1 MAQLNYRENLNMK
14 FKAYNGG
21 LRVFKN
27 YEINHNNIDIYF
39 SNMKITLTMFEND
52 IVKVFIGDK
61 YEESIST
68 NGVVDDL
75 GKGEFIVEED
85 SNFVI
90 VKGTKVLTFVDKN
103 TTEISFRD
111 LEGNIINEDFQPS
124 FKDEEGN
131 VYISKVNDCLAYYGL
146 GEKGGDLNKKGCYT
160 ENFNTDDPET
170 DDDSITYYKTIPFYV
185 ALKEEATYGI
195 FFDNSFRSYFD
206 MGKEMGDRIFFGAIG
221 GQIQYYFIPGEN
233 IKEVVKNY
241 TALTG
246 RMEMP
251 PLWSLGYQQC
261 RFSYFSQEEVRELV
275 KTFEEKDIPLDV
287 VYLDIDYM
295 DGFRVMTFK
304 TPNFDDAAGLIS
316 DLKEKGIRTIT
327 IIDPGVKVDEEYDVF
342 KRGKEGNHFTKKLDG
357 EMFIGAVWPGDSAF
371 PDFSNNDCREWWK
384 SELKKFISE
393 HGMDGIW
400 NDMNE
405 PCVFNNDH
413 KTMLETCLHNSDNGV
428 IEHKE
433 FHNRYGFEMSRCSKE
448 AQEEL
453 HPNERGF
460 SMTRATY
467 AGGQRYSSVWTGDN
481 MSLWSQMRMS
491 ISMNANLGISGFSFV
506 GNDVSGFG
514 LDSSEELF
522 IRWMEMG
529 PFIPIFRNHS
539 NMYTRRQEPWAFGP
553 RAEKIAKKSIELR
566 YELLPYIYDLYY
578 ISHKEGLPIF
588 RPMIMEYEK
597 DMNLLNMREQFMLGE
612 NMIVAPV
619 LYEGERSKTVYLPK
633 GSWFNYFTMEK
644 LQGGK
649 WYKLPCEL
657 DEILVF
663 VKEGAIIP
671 TYNKKFRNV
680 KERPNNILLKVF
692 GENAKGFHYNDDGH
706 TMEYLEGKY
715 TYILTFTPTDPC
727 CKDSTSA
734 SKCWLEKDTRNSDTL
749 MC

>member
-103 TTEISFRD
+103 TTEISFKD
-111 LEGNIINEDFQPS
+111 LDGNIINEDFQPS

-304 TPNFDDAAGLIS
+304 TPNFDDAAGLIG

-327 IIDPGVKVDEEYDVF
+327 IIDPGVKVDEEYPVF

-357 EMFIGAVWPGDSAF
+357 EMFIGAVWPGNSAF
-371 PDFSNNDCREWWK
+371 PDFSNKDCREWWK

-619 LYEGERSKTVYLPK
+619 LYEGERSKTLYLPK

-715 TYILTFTPTDPC
+715 TYMDIKVVDGKEELKLINNGYSIEEIEFEII
-727 CKDSTSA
+727 K
-734 SKCWLEKDTRNSDTL
+734 
-749 MC
+749 

>member
-1 MAQLNYRENLNMK
+1 MSQLNYRENLNMK

-39 SNMKITLTMFEND
+39 SNMKITLTIFEND

-61 YEESIST
+61 YEESLST
-68 NGVVDDL
+68 NGVVGDL
-75 GKGEFIVEED
+75 RKGEFIVEED

-90 VKGTKVLTFVDKN
+90 IKGKKVLTFVDKN
-103 TTEISFRD
+103 TTEISFKD

-146 GEKGGDLNKKGCYT
+146 GEKGGDLNKKGYYT

-185 ALKEEATYGI
+185 ALKEESTYGI

-357 EMFIGAVWPGDSAF
+357 EIFIGAVWPGDSAF
-371 PDFSNNDCREWWK
+371 PDFSNKDCREWWK

-428 IEHKE
+428 IEHKG

-612 NMIVAPV
+612 NMLVAPV

-663 VKEGAIIP
+663 VKEGSIIP

-680 KERPNNILLKVF
+680 KERPKNILLKVF

-715 TYILTFTPTDPC
+715 TYMGIEFVDGKEEFKLINNDYIIEDMEIQII
-727 CKDSTSA
+727 K
-734 SKCWLEKDTRNSDTL
+734 
-749 MC
+749 

>member
-90 VKGTKVLTFVDKN
+90 IKGTKVLTFVDKN
-103 TTEISFRD
+103 TTEISFKD
-111 LEGNIINEDFQPS
+111 LDGNIINEDFQPS
-124 FKDEEGN
+124 FKDEKGN

-275 KTFEEKDIPLDV
+275 KTLEEKDIPLDV

-304 TPNFDDAAGLIS
+304 TPNFDDAAGLIG

-371 PDFSNNDCREWWK
+371 PDFSNKDCREWWK

-715 TYILTFTPTDPC
+715 TYMDIKVVDGKEELKLINNGYSIEEIEFEII
-727 CKDSTSA
+727 K
-734 SKCWLEKDTRNSDTL
+734 
-749 MC
+749 

>member
-1 MAQLNYRENLNMK
+1 MTQLNYRENLNMK

-39 SNMKITLTMFEND
+39 SNIKITLTIFEND

-68 NGVVDDL
+68 NGVVGDL

-85 SNFVI
+85 SNFLVI
-90 VKGTKVLTFVDKN
+90 KGKKVLTFVDKN

-124 FKDEEGN
+124 FKDEKGN

-170 DDDSITYYKTIPFYV
+170 DDDSVTYYKTIPFYV

-327 IIDPGVKVDEEYDVF
+327 IIDPGVKVDEEYPVF

-371 PDFSNNDCREWWK
+371 PDFSNKDCREWWK

-612 NMIVAPV
+612 NMLVAPV
-619 LYEGERSKTVYLPK
+619 LYEGERSKTVYLPR
-633 GSWFNYFTMEK
+633 GIWFNYFTMEK

-680 KERPNNILLKVF
+680 KERPKNILLKVF

-715 TYILTFTPTDPC
+715 TYMDIKVVDGKEELKLINNGYSIEEIEFEII
-727 CKDSTSA
+727 K
-734 SKCWLEKDTRNSDTL
+734 
-749 MC
+749 

>member
-1 MAQLNYRENLNMK
+1 MPQLNYRENLNKK
-14 FKAYNGG
+14 FKTYNGG

-27 YEINHNNIDIYF
+27 YKINDNNIEIYF
-39 SNMKITLTMFEND
+39 SNIKITLTMLEND

-68 NGVVDDL
+68 NGVIEEVKS
-75 GKGEFIVEED
+75 GTFSVEED
-85 SNFVI
+85 SNFI
-90 VKGTKVLTFVDKN
+90 IIRGDKVLTFVNKN
-103 TTEISFRD
+103 TTEIIFKD
-111 LEGNIINEDFQPS
+111 VEGNIINEDFQPS
-124 FKDEEGN
+124 FKDEDGSI
-131 VYISKVNDCLAYYGL
+131 YISKINDCLAYYGL

-170 DDDSITYYKTIPFYV
+170 DDDSVTYYKTIPFYV
-185 ALKEEATYGI
+185 ALKEKSTYGI

-206 MGKEMGDRIFFGAIG
+206 MGKEIGDRIFFGAIG

-241 TALTG
+241 TGLTG

-261 RFSYFSQEEVRELV
+261 RFSYFTQEEVRDLV
-275 KTFEEKDIPLDV
+275 KTFEEKKIPLDV

-304 TPNFDDAAGLIS
+304 TPNFNDASGLIS

-357 EMFIGAVWPGDSAF
+357 EMFVGAVWPGDSAF
-371 PDFSNNDCREWWK
+371 PDFSNKDCREWWK
-384 SELKKFISE
+384 CELKKFISE
-393 HGMDGIW
+393 NGMDGIW

-413 KTMLETCLHNSDNGV
+413 KTMLESCLHNSDNGI

-539 NMYTRRQEPWAFGP
+539 NMYTRRQEPWAFGQ
-553 RAEKIAKKSIELR
+553 RAERIAKKSIELR

-578 ISHKEGLPIF
+578 VSHKEGLPIF
-588 RPMIMEYEK
+588 RPMVMEYEN
-597 DMNLLNMREQFMLGE
+597 DINVLNIREQFMLGE
-612 NMIVAPV
+612 DMIVAPV
-619 LYEGERSKTVYLPK
+619 LYEGERSKIVYLPK
-633 GSWFNYFTMEK
+633 GIWFNYFTKEK
-644 LQGGK
+644 LQGEK
-649 WYKLPCEL
+649 WYNLSCEL

-663 VKEGAIIP
+663 VKEGSIIP
-671 TYNKKFRNV
+671 TYNKKFKNV

-692 GENAKGFHYNDDGH
+692 GNNAKGFHYNDDGH

-715 TYILTFTPTDPC
+715 NFIDIKVVNKQVELSYI
-727 CKDSTSA
+727 
-734 SKCWLEKDTRNSDTL
+734 NSGYNEEEIEVEIIE
-749 MC
+749 

>member
-1 MAQLNYRENLNMK
+1 MSQLNYRENLNMK

-39 SNMKITLTMFEND
+39 SNMKITLTIFEND

-61 YEESIST
+61 YEESLST
-68 NGVVDDL
+68 NGVVGDL
-75 GKGEFIVEED
+75 RKGEFIVEED

-90 VKGTKVLTFVDKN
+90 IKGKKVLTFVDKN
-103 TTEISFRD
+103 TTEISFKD

-146 GEKGGDLNKKGCYT
+146 GEKGGDLNKKGYYT

-185 ALKEEATYGI
+185 ALKEESTYGI

-357 EMFIGAVWPGDSAF
+357 EIFIGAVWPGDSAF
-371 PDFSNNDCREWWK
+371 PDFSNKDCREWWK

-715 TYILTFTPTDPC
+715 TYMDIKVVDGKEELKLINNGYSIEEIEFEII
-727 CKDSTSA
+727 K
-734 SKCWLEKDTRNSDTL
+734 
-749 MC
+749 

>member
-1 MAQLNYRENLNMK
+1 MSQLNYRENLNMK

-39 SNMKITLTMFEND
+39 SNMKITLTIFEND

-61 YEESIST
+61 YEESLST
-68 NGVVDDL
+68 NGVVGDL
-75 GKGEFIVEED
+75 RKGEFIVEED

-90 VKGTKVLTFVDKN
+90 IKGKKVLTFVDKN
-103 TTEISFRD
+103 TTEISFKD

-185 ALKEEATYGI
+185 ALKEESTYGI

-221 GQIQYYFIPGEN
+221 GQIQYYFIPGES

-304 TPNFDDAAGLIS
+304 TPNFDDAAGLIG

-327 IIDPGVKVDEEYDVF
+327 IIDPGVKVDEEYPVF

-357 EMFIGAVWPGDSAF
+357 EIFIGAVWPGDSAF
-371 PDFSNNDCREWWK
+371 PDFSNKDCREWWK

-612 NMIVAPV
+612 NMLVAPV

-663 VKEGAIIP
+663 VKEGSIIP

-680 KERPNNILLKVF
+680 KERPKNILLKVF

-715 TYILTFTPTDPC
+715 TYMGIEFVDGKEEFKLINNDYIIEDMEIQII
-727 CKDSTSA
+727 K
-734 SKCWLEKDTRNSDTL
+734 
-749 MC
+749 

>member
-124 FKDEEGN
+124 FKDEKGN

-304 TPNFDDAAGLIS
+304 TPNFDDAAGLIG

-327 IIDPGVKVDEEYDVF
+327 IIDPGVKVDEEYPVF

-357 EMFIGAVWPGDSAF
+357 EMFIGAVWPGNSAF
-371 PDFSNNDCREWWK
+371 PDFSNKDCREWWK

-612 NMIVAPV
+612 NMLVAPV

-715 TYILTFTPTDPC
+715 TYMDIKVVDGKEELKLINNGYSIEEIEFEII
-727 CKDSTSA
+727 K
-734 SKCWLEKDTRNSDTL
+734 
-749 MC
+749 

>member
-1 MAQLNYRENLNMK
+1 MTQLNYRENLNMK

-27 YEINHNNIDIYF
+27 YEINDNNINIYF
-39 SNMKITLTMFEND
+39 SNIKITLTIFEND

-68 NGVVDDL
+68 NGVVGDL

-85 SNFVI
+85 SNFLVI
-90 VKGTKVLTFVDKN
+90 KGKKVLTFVDKN

-124 FKDEEGN
+124 FKDEKGN

-170 DDDSITYYKTIPFYV
+170 DDDSVTYYKTIPFYV

-327 IIDPGVKVDEEYDVF
+327 IIDPGVKVDEEYLVF

-357 EMFIGAVWPGDSAF
+357 EIFIGAVWPGDSAF

-413 KTMLETCLHNSDNGV
+413 KTMLESCLHNSDNGV

-597 DMNLLNMREQFMLGE
+597 DMNLLNIREQFMLGE
-612 NMIVAPV
+612 NMLVAPV
-619 LYEGERSKTVYLPK
+619 LYEGERSKAVYLPK

-663 VKEGAIIP
+663 VKEGSIIS

-715 TYILTFTPTDPC
+715 TYMDIEFVDG
-727 CKDSTSA
+727 KEEFKYIHNDYRGENIEVQVI
-734 SKCWLEKDTRNSDTL
+734 K
-749 MC
+749 

>member
-1 MAQLNYRENLNMK
+1 MSQLNYRENLNMK

-39 SNMKITLTMFEND
+39 SNMKITLTIFEND

-61 YEESIST
+61 YEESLST
-68 NGVVDDL
+68 NGVVGDL
-75 GKGEFIVEED
+75 RKGEFIVEED

-90 VKGTKVLTFVDKN
+90 IKGKKVLTFVDKN
-103 TTEISFRD
+103 TTEISFKD

-146 GEKGGDLNKKGCYT
+146 GEKGGDLNKKGYYT

-185 ALKEEATYGI
+185 ALKEESTYGI

-304 TPNFDDAAGLIS
+304 TPNFDDAAGLIG

-357 EMFIGAVWPGDSAF
+357 EIFIGAVWPGDSAF
-371 PDFSNNDCREWWK
+371 PDFSNKDCREWWK

-612 NMIVAPV
+612 NMLVAPV

-663 VKEGAIIP
+663 VKEGSIIP

-680 KERPNNILLKVF
+680 KERPKNILLKVF

-715 TYILTFTPTDPC
+715 TYMGIEFVDGKEEFKLINNDYIIEDMEIQII
-727 CKDSTSA
+727 K
-734 SKCWLEKDTRNSDTL
+734 
-749 MC
+749 

>member
-1 MAQLNYRENLNMK
+1 MSQLNYRENLNMK

-39 SNMKITLTMFEND
+39 SNMKITLTIFEND

-61 YEESIST
+61 YEESLST
-68 NGVVDDL
+68 NGVVGDL
-75 GKGEFIVEED
+75 RKGEFIVEED

-90 VKGTKVLTFVDKN
+90 IKGKKVLTFVDKN
-103 TTEISFRD
+103 TTEISFKD

-185 ALKEEATYGI
+185 ALKEESTYGI

-221 GQIQYYFIPGEN
+221 GQIQYYFIPVES

-304 TPNFDDAAGLIS
+304 TPNFHDAAGLIS

-371 PDFSNNDCREWWK
+371 PDFSNKDCREWWK

-612 NMIVAPV
+612 NMLVAPV

-663 VKEGAIIP
+663 VKEGSIIP

-680 KERPNNILLKVF
+680 KERPKNILLKVF

-715 TYILTFTPTDPC
+715 TYMDIEFVDGKEEFKLINNDYIIEDMEIQII
-727 CKDSTSA
+727 K
-734 SKCWLEKDTRNSDTL
+734 
-749 MC
+749 

>member
-14 FKAYNGG
+14 LKAYNGG

-68 NGVVDDL
+68 NGVVDNL
-75 GKGEFIVEED
+75 EKGEFIVEED
-85 SNFVI
+85 SNFI
-90 VKGTKVLTFVDKN
+90 IIKGTKVLTFVDKN
-103 TTEISFRD
+103 TTEISFKD
-111 LEGNIINEDFQPS
+111 LYGNIINEDFQPS
-124 FKDEEGN
+124 FKDEKGN

-206 MGKEMGDRIFFGAIG
+206 MGKERGDRIFFGAIG
-221 GQIQYYFIPGEN
+221 GQIQYYFIPGED

-327 IIDPGVKVDEEYDVF
+327 IIDPGVKVDEEYEVF

-357 EMFIGAVWPGDSAF
+357 EIFIGAVWPGDSAF
-371 PDFSNNDCREWWK
+371 PDFSNKECREWWK

-612 NMIVAPV
+612 NMLVAPV

-663 VKEGAIIP
+663 VKEGSIIP

-680 KERPNNILLKVF
+680 KERPKNILLKVF

-715 TYILTFTPTDPC
+715 TYMDIKVVDGKEELKLINNGYSIEDIEIEII
-727 CKDSTSA
+727 K
-734 SKCWLEKDTRNSDTL
+734 
-749 MC
+749 

>member
-1 MAQLNYRENLNMK
+1 MTQLNYRENLNMK

-68 NGVVDDL
+68 NGVVDNL
-75 GKGEFIVEED
+75 EKGEFIVEED

-90 VKGTKVLTFVDKN
+90 IKGTKVLTFVDKN
-103 TTEISFRD
+103 TTEISFKD
-111 LEGNIINEDFQPS
+111 LDGNIINEDFQPS
-124 FKDEEGN
+124 FKDEKGN

-304 TPNFDDAAGLIS
+304 TPNFDDAAGLIG

-371 PDFSNNDCREWWK
+371 PDFSNKDCREWWK

-619 LYEGERSKTVYLPK
+619 LYEGERSKTLYLPK

-706 TMEYLEGKY
+706 SMEYLEGKY
-715 TYILTFTPTDPC
+715 TYMDIKVVDGKEELKLINNGYSIEDIEIEII
-727 CKDSTSA
+727 K
-734 SKCWLEKDTRNSDTL
+734 
-749 MC
+749 

>member
-1 MAQLNYRENLNMK
+1 MSQLNYRENLNMK

-68 NGVVDDL
+68 NGVVDNL
-75 GKGEFIVEED
+75 EKGEFIVEED

-90 VKGTKVLTFVDKN
+90 IKGTKVLTFVDKN

-124 FKDEEGN
+124 FKDEKGN

-371 PDFSNNDCREWWK
+371 PDFSNKDCREWWK

-706 TMEYLEGKY
+706 SMEYLEGKY
-715 TYILTFTPTDPC
+715 TYMDIKVVDGKEEL
-727 CKDSTSA
+727 KLINNGYSIEEIEIEII
-734 SKCWLEKDTRNSDTL
+734 K
-749 MC
+749 

>member
-68 NGVVDDL
+68 NGVVDNL
-75 GKGEFIVEED
+75 EKGEFIVEED

-304 TPNFDDAAGLIS
+304 TPNFDDAAGLIG

-371 PDFSNNDCREWWK
+371 PDFSNKDCREWWK

-671 TYNKKFRNV
+671 TYNKKFRNI
-680 KERPNNILLKVF
+680 KERPKNILLKVF

-715 TYILTFTPTDPC
+715 TYMDIKVVDGKEELKLINNGYSIEDIEIEII
-727 CKDSTSA
+727 K
-734 SKCWLEKDTRNSDTL
+734 
-749 MC
+749 

>member
-304 TPNFDDAAGLIS
+304 TPNFDDAAGLIG

-327 IIDPGVKVDEEYDVF
+327 IIDPGVKVDEEYPVF

-371 PDFSNNDCREWWK
+371 PDFSNKDCREWWK

-619 LYEGERSKTVYLPK
+619 LYEGERSKTLYLPK

-663 VKEGAIIP
+663 VKEGSIIP

-680 KERPNNILLKVF
+680 KERPKNILLKVF

-706 TMEYLEGKY
+706 SMEYLEGKY
-715 TYILTFTPTDPC
+715 TYMDIKVVDGKEEL
-727 CKDSTSA
+727 KLINNGYSIEEIEIEII
-734 SKCWLEKDTRNSDTL
+734 K
-749 MC
+749 

>member
-1 MAQLNYRENLNMK
+1 MTQLNYRENLNMK

-90 VKGTKVLTFVDKN
+90 IKGTKVLTFVDKN
-103 TTEISFRD
+103 TTEISFKD

-124 FKDEEGN
+124 FKDEKGN

-185 ALKEEATYGI
+185 ALKEKATYGI

-241 TALTG
+241 TTLTG
-246 RMEMP
+246 RMEML

-304 TPNFDDAAGLIS
+304 TPNFDDAAGLIG

-371 PDFSNNDCREWWK
+371 PDFSNKDCREWWK

-633 GSWFNYFTMEK
+633 GIWFNYFTMEK

-680 KERPNNILLKVF
+680 KERPKNILLKVF

-715 TYILTFTPTDPC
+715 TYMDIKVVDGKEELKLINNGYSIEEIEFEII
-727 CKDSTSA
+727 K
-734 SKCWLEKDTRNSDTL
+734 
-749 MC
+749 

>member
-1 MAQLNYRENLNMK
+1 MTQLNYRENLNMK

-39 SNMKITLTMFEND
+39 SNMKITLTIFEND

-90 VKGTKVLTFVDKN
+90 IKGTKVLTFVDKN
-103 TTEISFRD
+103 TTEISFKD
-111 LEGNIINEDFQPS
+111 LDGNIINEDFQPS

-221 GQIQYYFIPGEN
+221 GQIQYYFISGEN

-371 PDFSNNDCREWWK
+371 PDFSNKDCREWWK

-680 KERPNNILLKVF
+680 KERPKNILLKVF

-715 TYILTFTPTDPC
+715 TYMDIKVVDGKEELKLINNGYSIEEIEFEII
-727 CKDSTSA
+727 K
-734 SKCWLEKDTRNSDTL
+734 
-749 MC
+749 

>member
-1 MAQLNYRENLNMK
+1 MEQLNYRENLNMK

-27 YEINHNNIDIYF
+27 YKINHNNIDIYF

-68 NGVVDDL
+68 NGVVDNL
-75 GKGEFIVEED
+75 EKGEFIVEED

-90 VKGTKVLTFVDKN
+90 IKGTKVLTFVDKN
-103 TTEISFRD
+103 TTEISFKD
-111 LEGNIINEDFQPS
+111 LDGNIINEDFQPS
-124 FKDEEGN
+124 FKDEKGN

-357 EMFIGAVWPGDSAF
+357 EIFIGAVWPGDSAF
-371 PDFSNNDCREWWK
+371 PDFSNKDCREWWK

-539 NMYTRRQEPWAFGP
+539 NMYTRRQEPWAFGQ

-588 RPMIMEYEK
+588 RPMIMAYEK

-633 GSWFNYFTMEK
+633 GSWFNYFTSEK

-663 VKEGAIIP
+663 VKEGSIIP

-680 KERPNNILLKVF
+680 KERPKNILLKVF

-715 TYILTFTPTDPC
+715 TYMDIKVVDGKEELKLINNGYSIEDIEIEII
-727 CKDSTSA
+727 K
-734 SKCWLEKDTRNSDTL
+734 
-749 MC
+749 

>member
-1 MAQLNYRENLNMK
+1 MTQLNYRENLNMK

-39 SNMKITLTMFEND
+39 SNMKITLTIFEND

-68 NGVVDDL
+68 NGVVDNL
-75 GKGEFIVEED
+75 EKGEFIVEED

-90 VKGTKVLTFVDKN
+90 IKCTKVLTFVDKN

-124 FKDEEGN
+124 FKDEKGN

-170 DDDSITYYKTIPFYV
+170 DDDSVTYYKTIPFYV

-327 IIDPGVKVDEEYDVF
+327 IIDPGVKVDEEYPVF

-371 PDFSNNDCREWWK
+371 PDFSNKDCREWWK

-612 NMIVAPV
+612 NMLVAPV

-715 TYILTFTPTDPC
+715 TYMDIKVVDGKEELKLINNGYSIEEIEFEII
-727 CKDSTSA
+727 K
-734 SKCWLEKDTRNSDTL
+734 
-749 MC
+749 

>member
-1 MAQLNYRENLNMK
+1 M
-14 FKAYNGG
+14 
-21 LRVFKN
+21 
-27 YEINHNNIDIYF
+27 
-39 SNMKITLTMFEND
+39 
-52 IVKVFIGDK
+52 
-61 YEESIST
+61 
-68 NGVVDDL
+68 
-75 GKGEFIVEED
+75 
-85 SNFVI
+85 
-90 VKGTKVLTFVDKN
+90 
-103 TTEISFRD
+103 
-111 LEGNIINEDFQPS
+111 
-124 FKDEEGN
+124 
-131 VYISKVNDCLAYYGL
+131 YISKVNDCLAYYGL
-146 GEKGGDLNKKGCYT
+146 GEKGGDLNKKGYYT

-170 DDDSITYYKTIPFYV
+170 DDDSVTYYKTIPFYV

-327 IIDPGVKVDEEYDVF
+327 IIDPGVKVDEEYLVF

-357 EMFIGAVWPGDSAF
+357 EIFIGAVWPGDSAF

-413 KTMLETCLHNSDNGV
+413 KTMLESCLHNSDNGV

-597 DMNLLNMREQFMLGE
+597 DMNLLNIREQFMLGE
-612 NMIVAPV
+612 NMLVAPV
-619 LYEGERSKTVYLPK
+619 LYEGERSKAVYLPK
-633 GSWFNYFTMEK
+633 GNWFNYFTMEK

-663 VKEGAIIP
+663 VKEGSIIP

-680 KERPNNILLKVF
+680 KERPNNMLLKVF

-715 TYILTFTPTDPC
+715 TYMDIEFVDG
-727 CKDSTSA
+727 KEEFKYIHNDYRGENIEVQVI
-734 SKCWLEKDTRNSDTL
+734 K
-749 MC
+749 

>member
-1 MAQLNYRENLNMK
+1 MSQLNYRENLNMK

-39 SNMKITLTMFEND
+39 SNMKITLTIFEND

-61 YEESIST
+61 YEESLST
-68 NGVVDDL
+68 NGVVGDL
-75 GKGEFIVEED
+75 RKGEFIVEED

-90 VKGTKVLTFVDKN
+90 IKGKKVLTFVDKN
-103 TTEISFRD
+103 TTEISFKD

-146 GEKGGDLNKKGCYT
+146 GEKGGDLNKKGYYT

-185 ALKEEATYGI
+185 ALKEESTYGI

-371 PDFSNNDCREWWK
+371 PDFSNKDCREWWK

-506 GNDVSGFG
+506 GNDISGFG

-612 NMIVAPV
+612 NMLVAPV

-663 VKEGAIIP
+663 VKEGSIIP

-680 KERPNNILLKVF
+680 KERPKNILLKVF

-715 TYILTFTPTDPC
+715 TYMGIEFVDGKEEFKLINNDYIIEDMEIQII
-727 CKDSTSA
+727 K
-734 SKCWLEKDTRNSDTL
+734 
-749 MC
+749 

>member
-1 MAQLNYRENLNMK
+1 MTQLNYRENLNMK

-27 YEINHNNIDIYF
+27 YEINHNNINIYF
-39 SNMKITLTMFEND
+39 SNIKITLTIFEND

-61 YEESIST
+61 CEESIST
-68 NGVVDDL
+68 NGVVGDL

-85 SNFVI
+85 SNFLVI
-90 VKGTKVLTFVDKN
+90 KGKKVLTFVDKN

-124 FKDEEGN
+124 FKDEKGN

-170 DDDSITYYKTIPFYV
+170 DDDSVTYYKTIPFYV

-327 IIDPGVKVDEEYDVF
+327 IIDPGVKVDEEYPVF

-357 EMFIGAVWPGDSAF
+357 EIFIGAVWPGDSAF

-413 KTMLETCLHNSDNGV
+413 KTMLESCLHNSDNGV

-453 HPNERGF
+453 HPNEREF

-597 DMNLLNMREQFMLGE
+597 DMNLLNIREQFMLGE
-612 NMIVAPV
+612 NMLVAPV
-619 LYEGERSKTVYLPK
+619 LYEGERSKTIYLPK

-663 VKEGAIIP
+663 VKEGSIIP

-680 KERPNNILLKVF
+680 KERPKNILLKVF

-715 TYILTFTPTDPC
+715 TYMDIKVVDGKEELKLINNGYSIEDIEIQII
-727 CKDSTSA
+727 K
-734 SKCWLEKDTRNSDTL
+734 
-749 MC
+749 

>member
-1 MAQLNYRENLNMK
+1 MTQLNYRENLNMK

-90 VKGTKVLTFVDKN
+90 IKGTKVLTFVDKN
-103 TTEISFRD
+103 TTEISFKD

-185 ALKEEATYGI
+185 ALKEKATYGI

-241 TALTG
+241 TTLTG

-304 TPNFDDAAGLIS
+304 TPNFDDAAGLIG

-357 EMFIGAVWPGDSAF
+357 EMFIGAVWPGNSAF
-371 PDFSNNDCREWWK
+371 PDFSNKDCREWWK

-633 GSWFNYFTMEK
+633 GIWFNYFTMEK

-680 KERPNNILLKVF
+680 KERPKNILLKVF

-715 TYILTFTPTDPC
+715 TYMDIKVVDGKEELKLINNGYSIEEIEFEII
-727 CKDSTSA
+727 K
-734 SKCWLEKDTRNSDTL
+734 
-749 MC
+749 

>member
-1 MAQLNYRENLNMK
+1 MTQLNYRENLNMK

-68 NGVVDDL
+68 NGVVDNL
-75 GKGEFIVEED
+75 EKGEFIVEED

-90 VKGTKVLTFVDKN
+90 IKGTKVLTFVDKN
-103 TTEISFRD
+103 TTEISFKD
-111 LEGNIINEDFQPS
+111 LDVNIINEDFQPS
-124 FKDEEGN
+124 FKDEKGN

-327 IIDPGVKVDEEYDVF
+327 IIDPGVKVDEEYPVF

-371 PDFSNNDCREWWK
+371 PDFSNKDCREWWK

-715 TYILTFTPTDPC
+715 TYMDIKVVDGKEELKLINNGYSIEEIEFEII
-727 CKDSTSA
+727 K
-734 SKCWLEKDTRNSDTL
+734 
-749 MC
+749 

>member
-68 NGVVDDL
+68 NGVVDNL
-75 GKGEFIVEED
+75 EKGEFIVEED

-90 VKGTKVLTFVDKN
+90 IKGTKVLTFVDKN
-103 TTEISFRD
+103 TTEISFKD
-111 LEGNIINEDFQPS
+111 LDGNIINEDFQPS
-124 FKDEEGN
+124 FKDEKGN

-371 PDFSNNDCREWWK
+371 PDFSNKDCREWWK

-539 NMYTRRQEPWAFGP
+539 NMYTRRQEPWAFGL

-633 GSWFNYFTMEK
+633 GIWFNYFTMEK

-680 KERPNNILLKVF
+680 KERPKNILLKVF

-706 TMEYLEGKY
+706 SMEYLEGKY
-715 TYILTFTPTDPC
+715 TYMDIKVVDGKEELKLINNGYSIEEIEFEII
-727 CKDSTSA
+727 K
-734 SKCWLEKDTRNSDTL
+734 
-749 MC
+749 

>member
-1 MAQLNYRENLNMK
+1 MTQLNYRENLNMK

-90 VKGTKVLTFVDKN
+90 IKGTKVLTFVDKN

-206 MGKEMGDRIFFGAIG
+206 MGKEMGDRIFFGSIG

-371 PDFSNNDCREWWK
+371 PDFSNKDCREWWK

-597 DMNLLNMREQFMLGE
+597 DMNLLNVREQFMLGE

-680 KERPNNILLKVF
+680 KERPKNILLKVF

-715 TYILTFTPTDPC
+715 TYMDIKVVDGKEEL
-727 CKDSTSA
+727 KLINNGYSIEEIEIEII
-734 SKCWLEKDTRNSDTL
+734 K
-749 MC
+749 

>member
-1 MAQLNYRENLNMK
+1 
-14 FKAYNGG
+14 
-21 LRVFKN
+21 
-27 YEINHNNIDIYF
+27 
-39 SNMKITLTMFEND
+39 
-52 IVKVFIGDK
+52 
-61 YEESIST
+61 
-68 NGVVDDL
+68 
-75 GKGEFIVEED
+75 
-85 SNFVI
+85 
-90 VKGTKVLTFVDKN
+90 
-103 TTEISFRD
+103 
-111 LEGNIINEDFQPS
+111 
-124 FKDEEGN
+124 
-131 VYISKVNDCLAYYGL
+131 
-146 GEKGGDLNKKGCYT
+146 
-160 ENFNTDDPET
+160 
-170 DDDSITYYKTIPFYV
+170 
-185 ALKEEATYGI
+185 
-195 FFDNSFRSYFD
+195 
-206 MGKEMGDRIFFGAIG
+206 
-221 GQIQYYFIPGEN
+221 
-233 IKEVVKNY
+233 
-241 TALTG
+241 
-246 RMEMP
+246 MP

-357 EMFIGAVWPGDSAF
+357 EIFIGAVWPGDSAF
-371 PDFSNNDCREWWK
+371 PDFSNKDCREWWK

-529 PFIPIFRNHS
+529 PFIPILRNHS

-633 GSWFNYFTMEK
+633 GSWFNYFTREK

-663 VKEGAIIP
+663 VKEGSIIP

-680 KERPNNILLKVF
+680 KERPRNILFKVF

-715 TYILTFTPTDPC
+715 TYMDIKVVDGKEELKLINNGYSIEDIEIEII
-727 CKDSTSA
+727 K
-734 SKCWLEKDTRNSDTL
+734 
-749 MC
+749 

>member
-39 SNMKITLTMFEND
+39 SNMKINLTMFEND

-68 NGVVDDL
+68 NGVVDNL

-90 VKGTKVLTFVDKN
+90 IKGTKVLTFVDKN
-103 TTEISFRD
+103 TTEISFKD
-111 LEGNIINEDFQPS
+111 LDGNIINEDFQPS
-124 FKDEEGN
+124 FKDEKGN

-261 RFSYFSQEEVRELV
+261 RFSYFSQGEVRELV

-304 TPNFDDAAGLIS
+304 TPNFDDAAGLIN

-357 EMFIGAVWPGDSAF
+357 EIFIGAVWPGDSAF
-371 PDFSNNDCREWWK
+371 PDFSNKDCREWWK

-633 GSWFNYFTMEK
+633 GSWFNYFTREK

-706 TMEYLEGKY
+706 SMEYLEGKY
-715 TYILTFTPTDPC
+715 TYMDIKVVDGKEELKLINNGYSIEDIEIEII
-727 CKDSTSA
+727 K
-734 SKCWLEKDTRNSDTL
+734 
-749 MC
+749 

>member
-1 MAQLNYRENLNMK
+1 MTQLNYRENLNMK

-68 NGVVDDL
+68 NGVVDNL
-75 GKGEFIVEED
+75 EKGEFIVEED

-90 VKGTKVLTFVDKN
+90 IKGTKVLTFVDKN
-103 TTEISFRD
+103 TTEISFKD
-111 LEGNIINEDFQPS
+111 LDGNIINEDFQPS
-124 FKDEEGN
+124 FKDEKGN

-371 PDFSNNDCREWWK
+371 PDFSNKDCREWWK

-680 KERPNNILLKVF
+680 KERPKNILLKVF

-715 TYILTFTPTDPC
+715 TYMDIKVVDGKEELKLINNGYSIEEIEFEII
-727 CKDSTSA
+727 K
-734 SKCWLEKDTRNSDTL
+734 
-749 MC
+749 

>member
-1 MAQLNYRENLNMK
+1 MTQLNYRENLNMK

-39 SNMKITLTMFEND
+39 SNMKITLTIFEND

-68 NGVVDDL
+68 NGVVDNL
-75 GKGEFIVEED
+75 EKGEFIVEED

-90 VKGTKVLTFVDKN
+90 IKGTKVLTFVDKN

-304 TPNFDDAAGLIS
+304 TPNFDDAAGLIG

-371 PDFSNNDCREWWK
+371 PDFSNKDCREWWK

-522 IRWMEMG
+522 IRWMEIG

-633 GSWFNYFTMEK
+633 GIWFNYFTMEK

-680 KERPNNILLKVF
+680 KERPKNILLKVF

-715 TYILTFTPTDPC
+715 TYVQIEVINGKEEFNYINNGYSIEDIEIQII
-727 CKDSTSA
+727 K
-734 SKCWLEKDTRNSDTL
+734 
-749 MC
+749 

>member
-1 MAQLNYRENLNMK
+1 MTQLNYRENLNMK

-27 YEINHNNIDIYF
+27 YEINDNNIDIYF
-39 SNMKITLTMFEND
+39 SNMKITLTIFEND

-61 YEESIST
+61 YEESLST

-75 GKGEFIVEED
+75 RKGEFIVEED

-90 VKGTKVLTFVDKN
+90 IKGKKVLTFVDKN
-103 TTEISFRD
+103 TTEISFKD

-233 IKEVVKNY
+233 IKEVVKKY

-357 EMFIGAVWPGDSAF
+357 EIFIGAVWPGDSAF
-371 PDFSNNDCREWWK
+371 PDFSNKDCREWWK

-588 RPMIMEYEK
+588 RPIIMEYEK

-612 NMIVAPV
+612 NMLVAPV

-663 VKEGAIIP
+663 VKEGSIIP

-680 KERPNNILLKVF
+680 KERPKNILLKVF

-715 TYILTFTPTDPC
+715 TYMDIEFVDGKEEFKLINNDYIIEDMEIQII
-727 CKDSTSA
+727 K
-734 SKCWLEKDTRNSDTL
+734 
-749 MC
+749 

>member
-1 MAQLNYRENLNMK
+1 MSQLNYRENLNMK

-39 SNMKITLTMFEND
+39 SNMKITLTIFEND

-61 YEESIST
+61 YEESLST
-68 NGVVDDL
+68 NGVVGDL
-75 GKGEFIVEED
+75 RKGEFIVEED

-90 VKGTKVLTFVDKN
+90 IKGKKVLTFVDKN
-103 TTEISFRD
+103 TTEISFKD

-206 MGKEMGDRIFFGAIG
+206 MGMEMGDRIFFGAIG

-304 TPNFDDAAGLIS
+304 TPNFDDAAGLIG

-327 IIDPGVKVDEEYDVF
+327 IIDPGVKVDEEYPVF

-357 EMFIGAVWPGDSAF
+357 EIFIGAVWPGDSAF
-371 PDFSNNDCREWWK
+371 PDFSNKDCREWWK

-612 NMIVAPV
+612 NMLVAPV

-663 VKEGAIIP
+663 VKEGSIIP

-680 KERPNNILLKVF
+680 KERPKNILLKVF
-692 GENAKGFHYNDDGH
+692 GENAKGVHYNDDGH

-715 TYILTFTPTDPC
+715 TYMGIEFVDGKEEFKLINNDYIIEDMEIQII
-727 CKDSTSA
+727 K
-734 SKCWLEKDTRNSDTL
+734 
-749 MC
+749 

>member
-1 MAQLNYRENLNMK
+1 MTQLNYRENLNMK

-68 NGVVDDL
+68 NGVVDNL
-75 GKGEFIVEED
+75 EKGEFIVEED

-90 VKGTKVLTFVDKN
+90 IKGTKVLTFVDKN

-124 FKDEEGN
+124 FKDEKGN

-221 GQIQYYFIPGEN
+221 GQIQYYFIPGES

-241 TALTG
+241 TTLTG

-357 EMFIGAVWPGDSAF
+357 EMFIGAVWPGNSAF

-706 TMEYLEGKY
+706 SMEYLEGKY
-715 TYILTFTPTDPC
+715 TYMDIKVVDGKEELKLINNGYSIEDIEIEII
-727 CKDSTSA
+727 K
-734 SKCWLEKDTRNSDTL
+734 
-749 MC
+749 

>member
-1 MAQLNYRENLNMK
+1 MTQLNYRENLNMK

-27 YEINHNNIDIYF
+27 YEINHNNINIYF
-39 SNMKITLTMFEND
+39 SNIKITLTIFEND

-68 NGVVDDL
+68 NGVVDNL
-75 GKGEFIVEED
+75 EKGEFIVEED

-90 VKGTKVLTFVDKN
+90 IKGTKVLTFVDKN
-103 TTEISFRD
+103 TTEISFKD
-111 LEGNIINEDFQPS
+111 LDGNIINEDFQPS
-124 FKDEEGN
+124 FKDEKGN

-371 PDFSNNDCREWWK
+371 PDFSNKDCREWWK

-680 KERPNNILLKVF
+680 KERPKNILLKVF

-706 TMEYLEGKY
+706 SMEYLEGKY
-715 TYILTFTPTDPC
+715 TYMDIKVVDGKEELKLINNGYSIEEIEFEII
-727 CKDSTSA
+727 K
-734 SKCWLEKDTRNSDTL
+734 
-749 MC
+749 

>member
-1 MAQLNYRENLNMK
+1 MSQLNYRENLNMK

-27 YEINHNNIDIYF
+27 YEINDNNIDIYF
-39 SNMKITLTMFEND
+39 SNIKITLTIFEND

-68 NGVVDDL
+68 NGVLDDL

-85 SNFVI
+85 SNFLVI
-90 VKGTKVLTFVDKN
+90 KGKEVLTFVDKN

-124 FKDEEGN
+124 FKDEKGN

-206 MGKEMGDRIFFGAIG
+206 MGMEMGDRIFFGAIG

-327 IIDPGVKVDEEYDVF
+327 IVDPGVKVDEEYPVF

-357 EMFIGAVWPGDSAF
+357 EIFIGAVWPGDSAF

-597 DMNLLNMREQFMLGE
+597 DMNLLNIREQFMLGE
-612 NMIVAPV
+612 NMLVAPV
-619 LYEGERSKTVYLPK
+619 LYEGERSKTIYLPK

-663 VKEGAIIP
+663 VKEGSIIP

-706 TMEYLEGKY
+706 TMEYLDGKY
-715 TYILTFTPTDPC
+715 TYMDIEVIDGKEEFKYIHNDYRVENIEVQVI
-727 CKDSTSA
+727 K
-734 SKCWLEKDTRNSDTL
+734 
-749 MC
+749 

>member
-1 MAQLNYRENLNMK
+1 MTQLNYRENLNMK

-68 NGVVDDL
+68 NGVVDNL
-75 GKGEFIVEED
+75 EKGEFIVEED

-90 VKGTKVLTFVDKN
+90 IKGTKVLTFVDKN

-124 FKDEEGN
+124 FKDEKGN

-371 PDFSNNDCREWWK
+371 PDFSNKDCREWWK

-481 MSLWSQMRMS
+481 ISLWSQMRMS

-566 YELLPYIYDLYY
+566 YELIPYIYDLYY

-597 DMNLLNMREQFMLGE
+597 DMNLLNIREQFMLGE

-680 KERPNNILLKVF
+680 KERPKNILLKVF

-706 TMEYLEGKY
+706 SMEYLEGKY
-715 TYILTFTPTDPC
+715 TYMDIKVVDGKEEL
-727 CKDSTSA
+727 KLINNGYSIEEIEIEII
-734 SKCWLEKDTRNSDTL
+734 K
-749 MC
+749 

>member
-1 MAQLNYRENLNMK
+1 MTQLNYRENLNMK

-39 SNMKITLTMFEND
+39 SNMKITLTIFEND

-68 NGVVDDL
+68 NGVVDNL
-75 GKGEFIVEED
+75 EKGEFIVEED

-90 VKGTKVLTFVDKN
+90 IKCTKVLTFVDKN

-124 FKDEEGN
+124 FKDEKGN

-170 DDDSITYYKTIPFYV
+170 DDDSVTYYKTIPFYV

-327 IIDPGVKVDEEYDVF
+327 IIDPGVKVDEEYPVF

-371 PDFSNNDCREWWK
+371 PDFSNKDCREWWK

-715 TYILTFTPTDPC
+715 TYMDIKVVDGKEELKLINNGYSIEEIEFEII
-727 CKDSTSA
+727 K
-734 SKCWLEKDTRNSDTL
+734 
-749 MC
+749 

>member
-68 NGVVDDL
+68 NGVVDNL
-75 GKGEFIVEED
+75 EKGEFIVEED

-304 TPNFDDAAGLIS
+304 TPNFDDAAGLIG

-371 PDFSNNDCREWWK
+371 PDFSNKYCREWWK

-460 SMTRATY
+460 SITRATY

-715 TYILTFTPTDPC
+715 TYMDIKVVDGKEELKLINNGYSIEEIEFEII
-727 CKDSTSA
+727 K
-734 SKCWLEKDTRNSDTL
+734 
-749 MC
+749 

>member
-304 TPNFDDAAGLIS
+304 TPNFDDAAGLIG

-327 IIDPGVKVDEEYDVF
+327 IIDPGVKVDEEYPVF

-357 EMFIGAVWPGDSAF
+357 EMFIGAVWPGNSAF
-371 PDFSNNDCREWWK
+371 PDFSNKDCREWWK

-612 NMIVAPV
+612 NMLVAPV
-619 LYEGERSKTVYLPK
+619 LYEGERSKTVYLPR
-633 GSWFNYFTMEK
+633 GIWFNYFTMEK

-680 KERPNNILLKVF
+680 KERPKNILLKVF

-715 TYILTFTPTDPC
+715 TYMDIKVVDGKEELKLINNGYSIEEIEFEII
-727 CKDSTSA
+727 K
-734 SKCWLEKDTRNSDTL
+734 
-749 MC
+749 